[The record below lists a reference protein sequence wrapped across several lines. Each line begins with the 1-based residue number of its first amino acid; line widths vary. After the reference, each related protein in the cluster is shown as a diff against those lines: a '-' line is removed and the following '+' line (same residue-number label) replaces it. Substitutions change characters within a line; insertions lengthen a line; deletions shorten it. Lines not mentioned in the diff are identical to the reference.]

1 MSRLARH
8 ATVFL
13 ASFFAAAASAQ
24 DDPPDKKDKVP
35 DGLKALRDPDPNV
48 RIRAAQILGS
58 LGKTSRFAVPELRE
72 ALKDK
77 DGRVRVRVA
86 EALWKIEQTSP
97 SILLPVLEAALYDKQ
112 VSVRALAPSVIAQ
125 LGPKAKAALPSLLV
139 ALRDREIDVRI
150 EGLELAPAKD
160 MTDPADAGPEPSPGP
175 AVSTLGDLWLVGR
188 HRILCGNALDTASYA
203 R

>member
-150 EGLELAPAKD
+150 EVILA
-160 MTDPADAGPEPSPGP
+160 
-175 AVSTLGDLWLVGR
+175 LGEM
-188 HRILCGNALDTASYA
+188 
-203 R
+203 